1 MRWKRALEVLTEYHT
16 HAQVGKMVGAAENSV
31 SGWVSGR
38 HEPGPARKRK
48 LVEIADEKYPREMEA
63 KTDGEQ

>member
-16 HAQVGKMVGAAENSV
+16 HAQVGEMVGAAENSV

-38 HEPGPARKRK
+38 HEPGPDRKRK
-48 LVEIADEKYPREMEA
+48 LVTEADSRYPKEMEA
-63 KTDGEQ
+63 ETDGEQ